1 MKKAFISIAVA
12 MMSILFVGCEKENT
26 QVEPDRDVAN
36 KIIGKWIT
44 AESDS
49 KVLPTNEK
57 IVYDF
62 VSATEAYVSLSFT
75 ETTNGG
81 TPWSVRDDVD
91 VDIVGND
98 IILTHNPE
106 PGTTVVVNIHV
117 NAITGTTL
125 IGKRNITVRKD
136 GGLVR
141 SEESMIRCEKLDVDY
156 STKILGLWE
165 GKMTSDQSAF
175 DDGQEH
181 RWEFKEDGTFVFYL
195 KDDKGIW
202 VAKDDEYANYFVAG
216 NLLCTR
222 WKNAGVGTQELREW
236 WEIATAGD
244 KSMVWTA
251 LREKEDGSQYTA
263 AFTMQKLS
271 VPTQAEVEKAIVGK
285 WITAQADGK
294 ALPTNE
300 KIVFDIVSPTEAYVS
315 LSIQDRTAED
325 TPWSD
330 REEVDVEINGN
341 DVILSHSP
349 KPGMTVVVGLH
360 IESITDATL
369 TAKRTVTIR
378 QDGGLV
384 RSTEN
389 MVRYEKLNVD
399 YRNAI
404 CGIWEGMSTGSEGSE
419 FDDGEHHRW
428 EYKADGT
435 FVYYVKDGNN
445 WVASANTLNEY
456 FVAGNLLCTRWVDNG
471 VENREWW
478 EILNIGNGTMIWT
491 ALREDEQGNSYV
503 ASFAMN
509 KVN

>member
-1 MKKAFISIAVA
+1 MKKAYLVIAL
-12 MMSILFVGCEKENT
+12 MMSISLVGCEKENT

-57 IVYDF
+57 VVLDF
-62 VSATEAYVSLSFT
+62 VSATEAYESLSFT

-125 IGKRNITVRKD
+125 IGKRNITLRKD

-156 STKILGLWE
+156 STKIVGFWE
-165 GKMTSDQSAF
+165 GKMTSEQSAF

-181 RWEFKEDGTFVFYL
+181 RWEFKDDGSFVFYI
-195 KDDKGIW
+195 KNDKGIW
-202 VAKDDEYANYFVAG
+202 EAKDDEYAEYFVAG

-222 WKNAGVGTQELREW
+222 WKNTGEGSVENREW
-236 WEIATAGD
+236 WEIATAGN

-251 LREKEDGSQYTA
+251 LRENADGSQYTA
-263 AFTMQKLS
+263 AFSMEKVS
-271 VPTQAEVEKAIVGK
+271 VPTQDEVEKAIVGK

-325 TPWSD
+325 TPWRD
-330 REEVDVEINGN
+330 REEVDVEIDGN
-341 DVILSHSP
+341 DVVLSHSP
-349 KPGMTVVVGLH
+349 KSGMIVMVALH

-369 TAKRTVTIR
+369 IAKRTVTIR

-389 MVRYEKLNVD
+389 MVRYEKLNMD

-404 CGIWEGMSTGSEGSE
+404 CGMWEGMSTGSEGSE

-471 VENREWW
+471 VEYREWW
-478 EILNIGNGTMIWT
+478 EILNIGNGTMIWI

-503 ASFAMN
+503 ASFAMS